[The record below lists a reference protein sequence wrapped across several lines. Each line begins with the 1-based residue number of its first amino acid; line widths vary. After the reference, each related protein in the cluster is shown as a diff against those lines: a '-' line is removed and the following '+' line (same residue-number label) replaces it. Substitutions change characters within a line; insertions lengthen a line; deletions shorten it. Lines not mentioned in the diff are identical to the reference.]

1 MTSATFSDLIPID
14 CFGTPGWM
22 DYVENLK
29 KRKFDGIY
37 DAATSLIEKSPWEI
51 KGLPKR
57 PAKGAGV
64 QLGVMSIAK
73 DFGSNVKEV
82 FS

>member
-1 MTSATFSDLIPID
+1 MTSATFSDLIPIE

-37 DAATSLIEKSPWEI
+37 DAATDLIDKSPWEI

-57 PAKGAGV
+57 PVKGAGI
-64 QLGVMSIAK
+64 QFGMFNAAK
-73 DFGSNVKEV
+73 DLGSNVKEV

>member
-1 MTSATFSDLIPID
+1 
-14 CFGTPGWM
+14 M

-29 KRKFDGIY
+29 KKNFDGIY
-37 DAATSLIEKSPWEI
+37 DAATGLIDSSPWEI

-57 PAKGAGV
+57 PVKGAGL
-64 QLGVMSIAK
+64 QFGMLNAAK
-73 DFGSNVKEV
+73 DLGSNVKDV